1 MLVTFEDRSVAVVSS
16 VWLKGAN
23 SCHWPPE
30 NAKSVNRETLDCSTI
45 LKTLSLQDPQ
55 CVRLTNKNIYL
66 NTVDRGNMGT
76 RVIWAHRCNF
86 FTYCCHKATPN
97 ESSSVF
103 WLWHECGNRERLQ
116 VCNNFVSDN
125 FWTISSMFRFA
136 KNMEECILCCKSLQC
151 KQWAIMQIR
160 RWLAFD
166 GHRYSGAIIL

>member
-1 MLVTFEDRSVAVVSS
+1 MLCMLTGAGNLCLRVCVLMQQVLCARDIEDRSVAVVSS

-103 WLWHECGNRERLQ
+103 WL
-116 VCNNFVSDN
+116 
-125 FWTISSMFRFA
+125 
-136 KNMEECILCCKSLQC
+136 
-151 KQWAIMQIR
+151 
-160 RWLAFD
+160 
-166 GHRYSGAIIL
+166 